1 MKRKLMSLL
10 LVVLM
15 IVTTMTTATINA
27 NASMMPLKEVKA
39 YLVLNGYSNEQIK
52 AMPIKDVLSKMQ
64 DKDGNY
70 ITVPESAE
78 VVWAHFKD
86 NDGNVIDRNTTVD
99 MSEFEYTTGYTME
112 LIVGSGKQLDPNNT
126 RYLVRVYLTNNV
138 SEKVSFDT
146 YRQSTDGTRE
156 QVKPYTVR
164 TSINAQGGIT
174 MHTNLWMVKNHQ
186 PNTEYYLGMTSVAS
200 EHPNVNVDVYTLEEF
215 RNYLINGSGKNI
227 NNQILN
233 PNMKE
238 KDAGYKGIFDKPTS
252 VTDFKNMFFFV
263 YTEKSTGRVMGMEE
277 YTFAIANAMAST

>member
-15 IVTTMTTATINA
+15 IITTMTTATINT

-39 YLVLNGYSNEQIK
+39 YLVLNGYSDEQVK

-86 NDGNVIDRNTTVD
+86 NDGNVIHDEYHVIDRNTTVD

-126 RYLVRVYLTNNV
+126 RYLVRVYLTNEV
-138 SEKVSFDT
+138 SEKVNFDLYT
-146 YRQSTDGTRE
+146 QSTDGTRE
-156 QVKPYTVR
+156 QVKPD
-164 TSINAQGGIT
+164 
-174 MHTNLWMVKNHQ
+174 
-186 PNTEYYLGMTSVAS
+186 
-200 EHPNVNVDVYTLEEF
+200 NV
-215 RNYLINGSGKNI
+215 
-227 NNQILN
+227 
-233 PNMKE
+233 
-238 KDAGYKGIFDKPTS
+238 
-252 VTDFKNMFFFV
+252 
-263 YTEKSTGRVMGMEE
+263 
-277 YTFAIANAMAST
+277 